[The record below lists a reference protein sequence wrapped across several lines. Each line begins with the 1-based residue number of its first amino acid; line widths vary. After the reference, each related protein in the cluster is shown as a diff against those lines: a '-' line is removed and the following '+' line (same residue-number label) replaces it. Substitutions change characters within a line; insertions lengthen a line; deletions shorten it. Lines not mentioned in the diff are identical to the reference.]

1 MRPLTIGSCFILSL
15 LSHTPSH
22 AGFDAS
28 ISDREIPMRLSY
40 LTVQIH
46 TRTRYQSAGAAKT
59 GSPETLFLLEEE
71 MIKHRRIMAVVFASM
86 VLLPS
91 RFLFSQESSPQASTA
106 SQDQASTDKDIELL
120 RKDVRSQK
128 KQLIA
133 ANMNLTEKEAEQFW
147 PVYDQYT
154 DELVKINDKKYAA
167 IKQYAQS
174 YDTLTDAQAVDLTK
188 QALDVDQSVVQLR
201 MKYLPI
207 FQKVVSGKKTA
218 QFFQLDRRLVGLI
231 DLQLA
236 SGIPL
241 AEP

>member
-1 MRPLTIGSCFILSL
+1 
-15 LSHTPSH
+15 
-22 AGFDAS
+22 
-28 ISDREIPMRLSY
+28 
-40 LTVQIH
+40 
-46 TRTRYQSAGAAKT
+46 
-59 GSPETLFLLEEE
+59 
-71 MIKHRRIMAVVFASM
+71 MITHRRIMVVILTSVVM
-86 VLLPS
+86 LPS
-91 RFLFSQESSPQASTA
+91 RFLFSQASSPQASSA
-106 SQDQASTDKDIELL
+106 SQDQAATDKDIDLL

-133 ANMNLTEKEAEQFW
+133 ANMNLTDKEAEQFW

-154 DELVKINDKKYAA
+154 NELVKINDKKYAA

-174 YDTLTDAQAVDLTK
+174 YDTLTDAQALDLTK
-188 QALDVDQSVVQLR
+188 QALDVDQSVAQLR
-201 MKYLPI
+201 MKYVPI

-241 AEP
+241 VEP